1 MLEQAIIDAEALREV
16 ALKNAEASV
25 IEKYS
30 TQIKEAVE
38 EILNTTPLN
47 EEEEEEKET
56 VVDKVDYAAADD
68 NNDDDD
74 DCPCPDKEQ
83 EEVVLD
89 LTDLL
94 DAMKN
99 EEQTE
104 GLDHNEMLQREEVA
118 EEIVPEENETMDE
131 EIEFDEAALES
142 LLETEEEVV
151 EEEVSDE
158 VKARTAPKDKANKAD
173 FLPKDVRDK
182 INSEETNEEKE
193 KKCPK
198 CGKSPCVCPKKEE
211 TMEEELEISEDNI
224 ADIVSEVLADLTE
237 EVTVD
242 MQHVK
247 SGWSETPPAE
257 AGTVEYQETLRKEIE
272 KTKEA
277 TNENKELKAQNEK
290 LNETLNKVHEVLK
303 ETATANARLLYT
315 NKVLTNS
322 SLNER
327 QKIKIVEAL
336 SKASS
341 VEEAKIIFE
350 TLQSAV
356 GTSANVKQP
365 QSLSEAVTKSS
376 STYLPKT
383 EKKQE
388 KSSSATDRWKI
399 LAGL

>member
-1 MLEQAIIDAEALREV
+1 MSSMLEQAIIDAEALREV
-16 ALKNAEASV
+16 ALKNAEAAV

-38 EILNTTPLN
+38 EILNTTTLN
-47 EEEEEEKET
+47 EEEEED
-56 VVDKVDYAAADD
+56 DKPTDVLNQVPHAAADD
-68 NNDDDD
+68 KDDDD

-83 EEVVLD
+83 EEVTLD

-94 DAMKN
+94 TQMKDDVEKN
-99 EEQTE
+99 THTA
-104 GLDHNEMLQREEVA
+104 DEMLDREEVA
-118 EEIVPEENETMDE
+118 EEVVPEENETMDE
-131 EIEFDEAALES
+131 EIEFDETALES
-142 LLETEEEVV
+142 LLETEEESV
-151 EEEVSDE
+151 EEEKKKMVKGPDGEMVPDYAADGEGSD
-158 VKARTAPKDKANKAD
+158 D
-173 FLPKDVRDK
+173 LL
-182 INSEETNEEKE
+182 
-193 KKCPK
+193 
-198 CGKSPCVCPKKEE
+198 KKEE

-237 EVTVD
+237 EVEVD
-242 MQHVK
+242 IADPLPK
-247 SGWSETPPAE
+247 AGWSESKPAE
-257 AGTVEYQETLRKEIE
+257 AGTEEYQETLRKEIE

-277 TNENKELKAQNEK
+277 TNENKNLKARNEK
-290 LNETLNKVHEVLK
+290 LNETLNKVHDVLK

-315 NKVLTNS
+315 NKVLTNT

>member
-1 MLEQAIIDAEALREV
+1 MSSMLEQAIIDAEALREV

-94 DAMKN
+94 GAMKN

-142 LLETEEEVV
+142 LLETEEEALEEEETV
-151 EEEVSDE
+151 EEEKKKM
-158 VKARTAPKDKANKAD
+158 VKGPDGKMVPDYAAD
-173 FLPKDVRDK
+173 GKGPDDLLKK
-182 INSEETNEEKE
+182 EETNEE
-193 KKCPK
+193 
-198 CGKSPCVCPKKEE
+198 KEE
-211 TMEEELEISEDNI
+211 TMEEELEISEDSI

-242 MQHVK
+242 IADPLPK
-247 SGWSETPPAE
+247 AGWSESKPALS
-257 AGTVEYQETLRKEIE
+257 GTEEYQETLRKEIE

-290 LNETLNKVHEVLK
+290 LNETLNKVHNVLK

-315 NKVLTNS
+315 NKVLTNT

-336 SKASS
+336 SKAGS

>member
-1 MLEQAIIDAEALREV
+1 MSSMLEQAIIDAEALREV

-47 EEEEEEKET
+47 EEEEEEET
-56 VVDKVDYAAADD
+56 VVDKVDYAVADD
-68 NNDDDD
+68 KDDDD
-74 DCPCPDKEQ
+74 DCPCPDDDDEDVVIDLTGVLEDMKNQ
-83 EEVVLD
+83 EEEEGKITAED
-89 LTDLL
+89 LMDR
-94 DAMKN
+94 
-99 EEQTE
+99 
-104 GLDHNEMLQREEVA
+104 HEVA
-118 EEIVPEENETMDE
+118 EEIVPEEDETMDE

-142 LLETEEEVV
+142 LLETEEETL
-151 EEEVSDE
+151 E
-158 VKARTAPKDKANKAD
+158 
-173 FLPKDVRDK
+173 
-182 INSEETNEEKE
+182 EEKE
-193 KKCPK
+193 EKKKGKYDDGDDKDEK
-198 CGKSPCVCPKKEE
+198 CDYVPCNEE
-211 TMEEELEISEDNI
+211 VVEEELEISEDSI

-237 EVTVD
+237 EVTID
-242 MQHVK
+242 IADPLPK
-247 SGWSETPPAE
+247 AGWSESKPALS
-257 AGTVEYQETLRKEIE
+257 GTEEYQETLRKEIE

-277 TNENKELKAQNEK
+277 TNENKNLKAQNEK
-290 LNETLNKVHEVLK
+290 LNETLNKVHNVLK

-315 NKVLTNS
+315 NKVLTNT

>member
-1 MLEQAIIDAEALREV
+1 
-16 ALKNAEASV
+16 
-25 IEKYS
+25 
-30 TQIKEAVE
+30 
-38 EILNTTPLN
+38 
-47 EEEEEEKET
+47 
-56 VVDKVDYAAADD
+56 
-68 NNDDDD
+68 
-74 DCPCPDKEQ
+74 
-83 EEVVLD
+83 
-89 LTDLL
+89 
-94 DAMKN
+94 
-99 EEQTE
+99 
-104 GLDHNEMLQREEVA
+104 
-118 EEIVPEENETMDE
+118 
-131 EIEFDEAALES
+131 
-142 LLETEEEVV
+142 
-151 EEEVSDE
+151 
-158 VKARTAPKDKANKAD
+158 
-173 FLPKDVRDK
+173 
-182 INSEETNEEKE
+182 
-193 KKCPK
+193 
-198 CGKSPCVCPKKEE
+198 
-211 TMEEELEISEDNI
+211 MEEELEISEDSI
-224 ADIVSEVLADLTE
+224 ADIVSEVLADLSE

-242 MQHVK
+242 IADPLPK
-247 SGWSETPPAE
+247 AGWSESKPALS
-257 AGTVEYQETLRKEIE
+257 GTEEYQETLRKEIE

-277 TNENKELKAQNEK
+277 KNENKNLKAQNEK
-290 LNETLNKVHEVLK
+290 LNETLNKVHDVLK

-315 NKVLTNS
+315 NKVLTNT

>member
-1 MLEQAIIDAEALREV
+1 MSSMLEQAIIDAEALREV

-38 EILNTTPLN
+38 EILNTVPLN
-47 EEEEEEKET
+47 EEEEEEET
-56 VVDKVDYAAADD
+56 VADEVEYAVSDD
-68 NNDDDD
+68 HHEHDD
-74 DCPCPDKEQ
+74 DCPCPDKKDD
-83 EEVVLD
+83 EEVVID
-89 LTDLL
+89 LTGVLEDMRAEEEEGGKITAEDLM
-94 DAMKN
+94 DR
-99 EEQTE
+99 
-104 GLDHNEMLQREEVA
+104 HEVA
-118 EEIVPEENETMDE
+118 EDIVPEEIELDENALASFLET
-131 EIEFDEAALES
+131 DEAI
-142 LLETEEEVV
+142 EEEKGKYDDGDDK
-151 EEEVSDE
+151 DE
-158 VKARTAPKDKANKAD
+158 KCDHVPC
-173 FLPKDVRDK
+173 
-182 INSEETNEEKE
+182 NEEAI
-193 KKCPK
+193 
-198 CGKSPCVCPKKEE
+198 
-211 TMEEELEISEDNI
+211 EEELDITEDTI
-224 ADIVSEVLADLTE
+224 ADVVSEIIADLQE
-237 EVTVD
+237 EVKVD
-242 MQHVK
+242 IADPLPK
-247 SGWSETPPAE
+247 AGWSESKPALS
-257 AGTVEYQETLRKEIE
+257 GTEEYQETLRKEIE

-277 TNENKELKAQNEK
+277 TNENKNLKARNEK
-290 LNETLNKVHEVLK
+290 LNKTLNKVHNVLK

-383 EKKQE
+383 VIKEE
-388 KSSSATDRWKI
+388 KSSPAADRWKI

>member
-1 MLEQAIIDAEALREV
+1 MSSMLEQAIIDAEALREV

-47 EEEEEEKET
+47 EEEEEEET

-94 DAMKN
+94 GAMKN
-99 EEQTE
+99 EKEEE
-104 GLDHNEMLQREEVA
+104 GLDVSEMLDREEVA
-118 EEIVPEENETMDE
+118 EEIVPEENE
-131 EIEFDEAALES
+131 S
-142 LLETEEEVV
+142 LLETEEETL
-151 EEEVSDE
+151 EEESTELHDNHPDLKGKQKKNLPDHLQ
-158 VKARTAPKDKANKAD
+158 KAIINK
-173 FLPKDVRDK
+173 KG
-182 INSEETNEEKE
+182 TNEE
-193 KKCPK
+193 
-198 CGKSPCVCPKKEE
+198 KEE
-211 TMEEELEISEDNI
+211 TMEEELEISEDSI
-224 ADIVSEVLADLTE
+224 ADIVSEVLADLSE

-242 MQHVK
+242 IADPLPK
-247 SGWSETPPAE
+247 AGWSESKPALS
-257 AGTVEYQETLRKEIE
+257 GTEEYQETLRKEIE

-277 TNENKELKAQNEK
+277 KNENKNLKAQNEK
-290 LNETLNKVHEVLK
+290 LNETLNKVHDVLK

-315 NKVLTNS
+315 NKVLTNT

>member
-1 MLEQAIIDAEALREV
+1 MSSMLEQAIIDAEALREV

-68 NNDDDD
+68 NDDDA
-74 DCPCPDKEQ
+74 DCPCPDKEDQ
-83 EEVVLD
+83 DEVVID
-89 LTDLL
+89 LTGILEDMKAEEEDGEKITAEDLI
-94 DAMKN
+94 DR
-99 EEQTE
+99 
-104 GLDHNEMLQREEVA
+104 HEVA
-118 EEIVPEENETMDE
+118 EDVVPEEDETMDE

-142 LLETEEEVV
+142 LLETEEETL
-151 EEEVSDE
+151 E
-158 VKARTAPKDKANKAD
+158 
-173 FLPKDVRDK
+173 
-182 INSEETNEEKE
+182 EEKE
-193 KKCPK
+193 EKKKGKYDDGDDKDEK
-198 CGKSPCVCPKKEE
+198 CDYVPCNEE
-211 TMEEELEISEDNI
+211 VVEEELEISEDSI

-237 EVTVD
+237 EVTID
-242 MQHVK
+242 IADPLPK
-247 SGWSETPPAE
+247 AGWSESKPALS
-257 AGTVEYQETLRKEIE
+257 GTEEYQETLRKEIE

-290 LNETLNKVHEVLK
+290 LNETLNKVHNVLK

-315 NKVLTNS
+315 NKVLTNT

-365 QSLSEAVTKSS
+365 QSLSEAVTRNS

-383 EKKQE
+383 ESKKE
-388 KSSSATDRWKI
+388 KTSPVSDRWKI

>member
-1 MLEQAIIDAEALREV
+1 MSSMLEQAIIDAEALREV

-38 EILNTTPLN
+38 EILNTTTLN
-47 EEEEEEKET
+47 EEEEENDLSDEVEDQT
-56 VVDKVDYAAADD
+56 DLAVGDD
-68 NNDDDD
+68 QHDHDD
-74 DCPCPDKEQ
+74 DCGCPDKED
-83 EEVVLD
+83 EEVITLN
-89 LTDLL
+89 LTDMLGDLRDEVESGDL
-94 DAMKN
+94 DVS
-99 EEQTE
+99 
-104 GLDHNEMLQREEVA
+104 EMLDREEVA
-118 EEIVPEENETMDE
+118 EDIVPEENETMDE
-131 EIEFDEAALES
+131 EIEFDEIALES
-142 LLETEEEVV
+142 LLETEEEAL
-151 EEEVSDE
+151 E
-158 VKARTAPKDKANKAD
+158 
-173 FLPKDVRDK
+173 
-182 INSEETNEEKE
+182 EEKE
-193 KKCPK
+193 EKKKGKYDDGDDKDEK
-198 CGKSPCVCPKKEE
+198 CDYVPCNEE
-211 TMEEELEISEDNI
+211 VVEEELEISEDSI
-224 ADIVSEVLADLTE
+224 ADIVSEVLADITE
-237 EVTVD
+237 EVKVD
-242 MQHVK
+242 IADPLPK
-247 SGWSETPPAE
+247 AGWSESKPALS
-257 AGTVEYQETLRKEIE
+257 GTEEYQEALESEIE
-272 KTKEA
+272 RVKEA

-290 LNETLNKVHEVLK
+290 LNETLNKVHNVLK

-315 NKVLTNS
+315 NKVLTNT

-383 EKKQE
+383 ESKKE
-388 KSSSATDRWKI
+388 KSSPATDRWKI

>member
-1 MLEQAIIDAEALREV
+1 MSSMLEQAIIDAEALREV

-56 VVDKVDYAAADD
+56 EVVDKVDYAAASDD
-68 NNDDDD
+68 KDDDD
-74 DCPCPDKEQ
+74 DCPCPDEEQ

-99 EEQTE
+99 EKEEE
-104 GLDHNEMLQREEVA
+104 GLDVSEMLDREEVA

-142 LLETEEEVV
+142 LLETEEETL
-151 EEEVSDE
+151 EEEKKKM
-158 VKARTAPKDKANKAD
+158 VKGPDGKMVPDYAAD
-173 FLPKDVRDK
+173 GKGPDDLLKK
-182 INSEETNEEKE
+182 EETNEE
-193 KKCPK
+193 
-198 CGKSPCVCPKKEE
+198 KEE
-211 TMEEELEISEDNI
+211 TMEEELEISEDSI
-224 ADIVSEVLADLTE
+224 ADIVSEVLADLSE
-237 EVTVD
+237 EVKID
-242 MQHVK
+242 IADPLPK
-247 SGWSETPPAE
+247 AGWSESKPALS
-257 AGTVEYQETLRKEIE
+257 GTEEYQEALESEI
-272 KTKEA
+272 KRVKEA

-290 LNETLNKVHEVLK
+290 LNETLNKVHNVLK

-315 NKVLTNS
+315 NKVLTNT

-336 SKASS
+336 SKAGS

>member
-1 MLEQAIIDAEALREV
+1 MSSMLEQAIIDAEALREV

-47 EEEEEEKET
+47 EEEEEEET

-94 DAMKN
+94 GAMKN
-99 EEQTE
+99 EKEEE
-104 GLDHNEMLQREEVA
+104 GLDVSEMLDREEVA
-118 EEIVPEENETMDE
+118 EEIVPEEDETMDE
-131 EIEFDEAALES
+131 EIEFDEIALES
-142 LLETEEEVV
+142 LLETEEETL
-151 EEEVSDE
+151 EEESTELHDNHPDLKGKQKKNLPDHLQ
-158 VKARTAPKDKANKAD
+158 KAIINK
-173 FLPKDVRDK
+173 KG
-182 INSEETNEEKE
+182 TNEE
-193 KKCPK
+193 
-198 CGKSPCVCPKKEE
+198 KEE
-211 TMEEELEISEDNI
+211 TMEEELEISEDSI
-224 ADIVSEVLADLTE
+224 ADIVSEVLADLSE

-242 MQHVK
+242 IADPLPK
-247 SGWSETPPAE
+247 AGWSESKPALS
-257 AGTVEYQETLRKEIE
+257 GTEEYQETLRKEIE

-277 TNENKELKAQNEK
+277 KNENKNLKAQNEK
-290 LNETLNKVHEVLK
+290 LNETLNKVHDVLK

-315 NKVLTNS
+315 NKVLTNT

>member
-1 MLEQAIIDAEALREV
+1 MSSMLEQAIIDAEALREV

-38 EILNTTPLN
+38 EILNTTTLN
-47 EEEEEEKET
+47 EEEENKVLSDEVEEQT
-56 VVDKVDYAAADD
+56 DLAVGDD
-68 NNDDDD
+68 QHEHDD
-74 DCPCPDKEQ
+74 DCGCPDKED
-83 EEVVLD
+83 EEVITLN
-89 LTDLL
+89 LTDMLGDLRDEVESGDL
-94 DAMKN
+94 DVS
-99 EEQTE
+99 
-104 GLDHNEMLQREEVA
+104 EMLDREEVA
-118 EEIVPEENETMDE
+118 EDIVPEENETMDE
-131 EIEFDEAALES
+131 EIELDEAALES
-142 LLETEEEVV
+142 LLETEEEALEEEKEEKKKGKYDDGDDKDEKCDYVPCNEEVV
-151 EEEVSDE
+151 EEEIDITEDTISDVVSEIIADLQEE
-158 VKARTAPKDKANKAD
+158 VKVDIAD
-173 FLPKDVRDK
+173 PLPK
-182 INSEETNEEKE
+182 
-193 KKCPK
+193 
-198 CGKSPCVCPKKEE
+198 
-211 TMEEELEISEDNI
+211 
-224 ADIVSEVLADLTE
+224 A
-237 EVTVD
+237 
-242 MQHVK
+242 
-247 SGWSETPPAE
+247 GWSESKPALS
-257 AGTVEYQETLRKEIE
+257 GTEEYQEALESEIE
-272 KTKEA
+272 RVKEA

-290 LNETLNKVHEVLK
+290 LNETLNKVHNVLK

-315 NKVLTNS
+315 NKVLTNT